1 MANTIR
7 EDFRST
13 LVVDIFPEDAL
24 ACFDRVRPGGIAVRR
39 RFTQSPEQVAALID
53 AHQRRSGVPL
63 MVAANF
69 EWGVANDVCDC
80 RSYFPGAMALS
91 AACPGNDLTLAARQA
106 RAIAREAAALG
117 VNTIFGPVMD
127 PVPAKQ
133 ATDSGT
139 RSFSSN
145 SQRLAEYARAYTHGM
160 QAEGVCAVAKHFP
173 GAHAPVDAHLD
184 LATVNLDLRALQRRS
199 LVPFAA
205 AVEAGVTGMMIQHNA
220 YPRITRDRLPAT
232 MSPAIYDLLRNR
244 MGFQGFII
252 TDNMSMGAIARHF
265 SPEEALLAPLRA
277 GADLVLVRSTTAT
290 PELLERCERIIAR
303 DPALQERIRM
313 AQARLAPLRRRWA
326 KPQARRDYRRL
337 EQRNIALASEIA
349 TRAVTVLRDAHG
361 LLPVTA
367 PRYRRVLL
375 VSPQARNGYHVA
387 LPSNFGYLAME
398 IKQSLPEAELM
409 FISDDPPAAERRAVL
424 RRCAD
429 ADVIILVVHEEP
441 GIHGLAAG
449 QVALCRQTIQAAGRR
464 LILAGL
470 TAPLFLKRLP
480 AGGAAIFAF
489 SAMPSSQQ
497 ALARAILGSPL
508 PARQKAPRKNVASSS
523 RTI

>member
-1 MANTIR
+1 
-7 EDFRST
+7 
-13 LVVDIFPEDAL
+13 
-24 ACFDRVRPGGIAVRR
+24 
-39 RFTQSPEQVAALID
+39 
-53 AHQRRSGVPL
+53 
-63 MVAANF
+63 
-69 EWGVANDVCDC
+69 
-80 RSYFPGAMALS
+80 
-91 AACPGNDLTLAARQA
+91 
-106 RAIAREAAALG
+106 
-117 VNTIFGPVMD
+117 
-127 PVPAKQ
+127 
-133 ATDSGT
+133 
-139 RSFSSN
+139 
-145 SQRLAEYARAYTHGM
+145 
-160 QAEGVCAVAKHFP
+160 
-173 GAHAPVDAHLD
+173 
-184 LATVNLDLRALQRRS
+184 
-199 LVPFAA
+199 
-205 AVEAGVTGMMIQHNA
+205 
-220 YPRITRDRLPAT
+220 
-232 MSPAIYDLLRNR
+232 
-244 MGFQGFII
+244 
-252 TDNMSMGAIARHF
+252 
-265 SPEEALLAPLRA
+265 
-277 GADLVLVRSTTAT
+277 
-290 PELLERCERIIAR
+290 
-303 DPALQERIRM
+303 M

-429 ADVIILVVHEEP
+429 ADVILLVVHEEP